1 MKHTMFSHWNLMHF
15 LRLGL
20 GMASVV
26 QSVMTANWAMVLLV
40 YYLLQCL
47 YSILD
52 AAALQDVRQQ

>member
-1 MKHTMFSHWNLMHF
+1 MRF

-20 GMASVV
+20 GMAIVV

-40 YYLLQCL
+40 YYLLHCL
-47 YSILD
+47 YLILD